1 MTTEAAIRVTED
13 YIKSKLDTYFF
24 SMRVEERA
32 LGSVTRVSHIRVPAD
47 YVPRHMGDWQPGGDG
62 SQKKVAA
69 RVLSEDEFQDIHA
82 MRQGAIGWVEIAAK
96 YGGSISRR
104 SNLYNRELRKR
115 FPGTPPKAVRMKRG
129 AGLKK
134 WTVAEEK
141 SLWSMHIAG
150 CSLSE
155 MAARLG
161 RTKFSVEARRAA
173 IRDRKAYEAK
183 LDRKV
188 A

>member
-1 MTTEAAIRVTED
+1 MRVTED

-24 SMRVEERA
+24 SMRVEELA

-62 SQKKVAA
+62 SRLKIKA
-69 RVLSEDEFQDIHA
+69 RVLSEDEFQYIHKA
-82 MRQGAIGWVEIAAK
+82 KNTGKGWVEIAARL
-96 YGGSISRR
+96 GGSISRL
-104 SNLYNRELRKR
+104 SALYNKELLIRYPDAKPR
-115 FPGTPPKAVRMKRG
+115 PVRMKRPG
-129 AGLKK
+129 TFRK
-134 WTVAEEK
+134 WTTGEEE
-141 SLWSMHIAG
+141 SLWSMHLAG
-150 CSLSE
+150 CGLDE
-155 MAARLG
+155 MAERLG
-161 RTKFSVEARRAA
+161 RTKFSVQARCAA